1 MISQEIIEMGGKK
14 YKRTYSSE
22 NYYIKKI
29 GTNEI
34 YADAVDLLGTNYNY
48 EETEQKIE
56 NEREE

>member
-1 MISQEIIEMGGKK
+1 MILQEVVEIDGKK

-34 YADAVDLLGTNYNY
+34 YADAVDLLIVNYTY
-48 EETEQKIE
+48 KETEQKSE
-56 NEREE
+56 DEKE